1 MIEVISFNAPST
13 FTLYGSAFVP
23 VPVTEVFLPFTSAV
37 FESFNCL
44 TVTASL
50 SSVPSATFLIC
61 LLPPSIPVLVT
72 LGPPVIVKPSLLM
85 FRLLSPNLIEPS
97 LVKLI
102 SLDN

>member
-1 MIEVISFNAPST
+1 MIDVISVNAPST
-13 FTLYGSAFVP
+13 FTLYGSTLVP
-23 VPVTEVFLPFTSAV
+23 VPVTVVFLPFTSAV

-61 LLPPSIPVLVT
+61 LLPPLIPVLVI
-72 LGPPVIVKPSLLM
+72 LGPSLIVKPLL
-85 FRLLSPNLIEPS
+85 LIVKSSPNLIEPAS
-97 LVKLI
+97 VKLI